1 MKKVIVLMMLMAGV
15 TAMAQRGEKGHR
27 GDFKDMSAEQMATLQ
42 TKKMTL
48 SLDLTEAQQAKIQA
62 LHLKN
67 AQLRKA
73 KMEERKAKMEKEE
86 GAKPSSDERYAMK
99 KERLDEAIAQKAELK
114 KILTNEQYSK
124 WQEMKESRGKHSN
137 GKHRQGK
144 PGEKRGKK
152 LE

>member
-1 MKKVIVLMMLMAGV
+1 MMLMACV

-27 GDFKDMSAEQMATLQ
+27 GDFKDMSAEQLATLQ

-73 KMEERKAKMEKEE
+73 KMEKEE
-86 GAKPSSDERYAMK
+86 VAKPSSDERYAMK
-99 KERLDEAIAQKAELK
+99 KERLDAAIAQKTELK
-114 KILTNEQYSK
+114 KILTNEQYAK

-152 LE
+152 IE

>member
-1 MKKVIVLMMLMAGV
+1 MMLMACV

-27 GDFKDMSAEQMATLQ
+27 GDFKDMSAEQLATLQ

-73 KMEERKAKMEKEE
+73 KMEKEE
-86 GAKPSSDERYAMK
+86 VAKPSSDERYAMK
-99 KERLDEAIAQKAELK
+99 KERLDAAIAQKTELK
-114 KILTNEQYSK
+114 KILTNEQYAK

-137 GKHRQGK
+137 GKYRQGK

-152 LE
+152 IE